1 MADIKIKV
9 EVENVEALESLKQLE
24 YQFISAAQELRG
36 GFIVTAEASKRLQRV
51 LIQLA
56 IKERKWYQFWKKNYK
71 WTKK

>member
-1 MADIKIKV
+1 MEDKYDESVLIRMA
-9 EVENVEALESLKQLE
+9 NTGMQASQ
-24 YQFISAAQELRG
+24 AAQELRG
-36 GFIVTAEASKRLQRV
+36 GFITTAEASKRLQRV